1 MNVQEVG
8 IFEPKTH
15 LSEFMEKVQK
25 DVTTYRITKRGKP
38 VAELRP
44 IEEAKKPF
52 RLKRG
57 YAKDLPGRYYVATDF
72 DEPLKENLTIITC
85 DENIR

>member
-1 MNVQEVG
+1 MKVQEIG
-8 IFEPKTH
+8 IFESKTH
-15 LSEFMEKVQK
+15 LSELIEKVQK

-57 YAKDLPGRYYVATDF
+57 YAKDLPGRY
-72 DEPLKENLTIITC
+72 
-85 DENIR
+85 

>member
-1 MNVQEVG
+1 MKFQEVG

-15 LSEFMEKVQK
+15 LSELIEKVQK

-38 VAELRP
+38 VAELSP

-57 YAKDLPGRYYVATDF
+57 
-72 DEPLKENLTIITC
+72 
-85 DENIR
+85 